1 MTAAVHRVRVVAAVL
16 SRPSGEVLIAERPV
30 GKPLAGRW
38 EFPGGKVIEGESD
51 AGALRRELAEELG
64 VEYETGHHLMD
75 LEHDYPDRSVTL
87 STWIVE
93 RYHGEPRPLEGQRL
107 KWVARAALSAED
119 LLEADRPIVEALQA
133 VEAAAAGAA
142 LASGEPF
149 SVRNP
154 WTGAVD
160 FQFRALS
167 LLELE
172 ERIAALRA
180 AQPRWRELGVAGRI
194 EILARWRAALVAR
207 KDEILA
213 ALCEDTGRQ
222 LISAGEFQ
230 AVLGYI
236 DRWSRMA
243 PTLAQEE
250 EGQSVAVPTLT
261 YRSQYV
267 PYALVGIISPWNFPL
282 TLGCIDAIPALLAGC
297 AVFLKPSEI
306 TPRFAEP
313 LRRAVEDVPELAAV
327 FHLAPGGRATGEALI
342 ERADVVCFTGSVRTG
357 RLVAENAA
365 RRFIPA
371 FLELGGKDPLIIT
384 ASADL
389 ELATDVALR
398 ASCLATGQACQSIE
412 RIYVQAS
419 CYDAFV
425 ARLVEKASQIDINW
439 PERRRGIVGPFIFA
453 SQARIVAAQIADAVA
468 KGARVLCGGSIE
480 DHGGQWLRPT
490 VLVDVHHGMTVMTD
504 ETFGPV
510 MPVMPWN
517 TLEEALAL
525 ANDGIYGLSAGV
537 VAGSLEEAEAIAR
550 GIDAG
555 AVSLNDGSLTAVM
568 GEAEKHSFKA
578 SGLGGSRMGAAGY
591 TRFFRRK
598 ALIRQ
603 TGRAT
608 PLSALAESNLPS

>member
-1 MTAAVHRVRVVAAVL
+1 MTGAVNRVRVVAAVL
-16 SRPSGEVLIAERPV
+16 SRPSGEVLIAERPA

-38 EFPGGKVIEGESD
+38 EFPGGKVSAGESD
-51 AGALRRELAEELG
+51 PGALKRELAEELG
-64 VEYETGHHLMD
+64 IEYETGHHLMD
-75 LEHDYPDRSVTL
+75 LEHDYPNGAVTL
-87 STWIVE
+87 STWVVE
-93 RYHGEPRPLEGQRL
+93 RYRGEPRPLEGQRL
-107 KWVARAALSAED
+107 KWVAPAALGLED
-119 LLEADRPIVEALQA
+119 LLEADAPIVAALQA
-133 VEAAAAGAA
+133 GRQSFA
-142 LASGEPF
+142 
-149 SVRNP
+149 VRNP
-154 WTGAVD
+154 WSGAVD
-160 FQFRALS
+160 FQFHPPGPA
-167 LLELE
+167 ELAG
-172 ERIAALRA
+172 RVRALRA
-180 AQPRWRELGVAGRI
+180 AQPGWRDGGLAARSAVLLRWRDAL
-194 EILARWRAALVAR
+194 LAHRA
-207 KDEILA
+207 EILA
-213 ALCEDTGRQ
+213 ALSEDTGRR
-222 LISAGEFQ
+222 LIAAGEFQ
-230 AVLGYI
+230 AVLGLI
-236 DRWSRMA
+236 ERWIRHA
-243 PTLAQEE
+243 PSLAQEE
-250 EGQSVAVPTLT
+250 EGRSVAVPTLT

-267 PYALVGIISPWNFPL
+267 PYPLVGIISPWNFPL

-313 LRRAVEDVPELAAV
+313 LRRTVEEVPELAAV
-327 FHLAPGGRATGEALI
+327 FHIAPGGRATGEALVG
-342 ERADVVCFTGSVRTG
+342 EVDVICFTGSVHTG
-357 RLVAENAA
+357 RQVAENAA
-365 RRFIPA
+365 RHFIPA
-371 FLELGGKDPLIIT
+371 FLELGGKDPLIVT

-419 CYDAFV
+419 RYEAFV
-425 ARLVEKASQIDINW
+425 ARLVEKARRVEINW
-439 PERRRGIVGPFIFA
+439 PDRHRGLLGPFI
-453 SQARIVAAQIADAVA
+453 SGTQAGIVAAQIADAIS
-468 KGARVLCGGSIE
+468 KGARVLCGGVIE
-480 DHGGQWLRPT
+480 EHGGHWLRPT
-490 VLVDVHHGMTVMTD
+490 VLVDVHHGMTVMTE

-525 ANDGIYGLSAGV
+525 ANDGTYGLSAGV
-537 VAGSLEEAEAIAR
+537 VAGSLEEAELVAR

-608 PLSALAESNLPS
+608 PLEALAESNLPS